1 MENGINI
8 NNIYF
13 DTFIASYIISPSR
26 SSYDISSLASEYL
39 GIDTMGETQNIL
51 AAIISMHRYLDGK
64 ITEYG
69 QSRLF
74 YEIEMPLVTV
84 LAEMQKTGISVN
96 SKKLGEFSQ
105 MLQERANLLT
115 EKIYAHAKC
124 EFNINS
130 SKQLSEV
137 LFERLGLPVIKK
149 TKTGYSTDID
159 VLEKL
164 KGSHEIIDLIMEY
177 RHVIKLK
184 STYADGLLAVINP
197 DTGRI
202 HTSFNQT
209 VTVTGRISSTEP
221 NLQNIPV
228 RTELGRQFRKV
239 FQAESDDYILVDSDY
254 SQIELRVLAHISNDE
269 NMINAFLNDADIHTQ
284 TASRVFKV
292 APDEVTDE
300 MRTRAKAV
308 NFGIV
313 YGIGDFS
320 LSRDLGVTRA
330 QARKYI
336 EDYLDTFPG
345 VRDYMKNIVM
355 QGRENGYVTTLLN
368 RRRYIPELKTGNFVT
383 RSYGERIALNTPIQ
397 GSAADI
403 IKIAMVK
410 VYNRLKSEAARSRL
424 ILQVHD
430 ELIVEAHKDEM
441 QRVKEILRSEME
453 QAYKLKV
460 PLRADISTGKT
471 WFDAK

>member
-1 MENGINI
+1 
-8 NNIYF
+8 
-13 DTFIASYIISPSR
+13 
-26 SSYDISSLASEYL
+26 
-39 GIDTMGETQNIL
+39 
-51 AAIISMHRYLDGK
+51 
-64 ITEYG
+64 
-69 QSRLF
+69 
-74 YEIEMPLVTV
+74 
-84 LAEMQKTGISVN
+84 
-96 SKKLGEFSQ
+96 
-105 MLQERANLLT
+105 
-115 EKIYAHAKC
+115 
-124 EFNINS
+124 
-130 SKQLSEV
+130 
-137 LFERLGLPVIKK
+137 
-149 TKTGYSTDID
+149 
-159 VLEKL
+159 
-164 KGSHEIIDLIMEY
+164 
-177 RHVIKLK
+177 
-184 STYADGLLAVINP
+184 
-197 DTGRI
+197 
-202 HTSFNQT
+202 
-209 VTVTGRISSTEP
+209 
-221 NLQNIPV
+221 
-228 RTELGRQFRKV
+228 
-239 FQAESDDYILVDSDY
+239 
-254 SQIELRVLAHISNDE
+254 
-269 NMINAFLNDADIHTQ
+269 
-284 TASRVFKV
+284 
-292 APDEVTDE
+292 

-410 VYNRLKSEAARSRL
+410 VYNRLKSEAAVRGF

>member
-1 MENGINI
+1 M
-8 NNIYF
+8 
-13 DTFIASYIISPSR
+13 
-26 SSYDISSLASEYL
+26 
-39 GIDTMGETQNIL
+39 
-51 AAIISMHRYLDGK
+51 
-64 ITEYG
+64 
-69 QSRLF
+69 
-74 YEIEMPLVTV
+74 
-84 LAEMQKTGISVN
+84 
-96 SKKLGEFSQ
+96 
-105 MLQERANLLT
+105 
-115 EKIYAHAKC
+115 
-124 EFNINS
+124 
-130 SKQLSEV
+130 
-137 LFERLGLPVIKK
+137 
-149 TKTGYSTDID
+149 
-159 VLEKL
+159 
-164 KGSHEIIDLIMEY
+164 
-177 RHVIKLK
+177 
-184 STYADGLLAVINP
+184 
-197 DTGRI
+197 
-202 HTSFNQT
+202 
-209 VTVTGRISSTEP
+209 
-221 NLQNIPV
+221 QNIPV

-383 RSYGERIALNTPIQ
+383 RSYGERIALNT
-397 GSAADI
+397 
-403 IKIAMVK
+403 
-410 VYNRLKSEAARSRL
+410 R
-424 ILQVHD
+424 
-430 ELIVEAHKDEM
+430 
-441 QRVKEILRSEME
+441 
-453 QAYKLKV
+453 YKAV
-460 PLRADISTGKT
+460 PRI
-471 WFDAK
+471 